1 MISSSHALLALC
13 AGGAALAAPGLGGML
28 FGARGVES
36 GEKRTEALWTS
47 ETPSIEPCPRL
58 EGERRVDLAI
68 VGGGCTGLAGAYYAK
83 KLRPDWSVAVLE
95 SHRLGSGASSR
106 NSGAVYAR
114 YWGLD
119 DEEMPRRGFERLA
132 RFIEEEEIECDF
144 RPSPTLELFASRRS
158 AKKAETCLEPGSRW
172 VPAEDLRRGAHSDYY
187 AGAAQLP
194 GYYTVHPGKLVAGH
208 VRATRRLEVD
218 LYENSPVVQVKKGN
232 PAVLVT
238 PGGIIRADHVLLA
251 TNAYTPRLG
260 FLKAAMMPVHQYTF
274 ATRKLSD
281 SEISG
286 YGLDRWPLR
295 FERSILPVT
304 NFLTPSGHLCIRI
317 VLGYASFNS
326 CVWKDIEGAR
336 YLAKRMF
343 EQRYP
348 WIADIGLEQGWQGV
362 TGHTLRVREI
372 SGPVMGANIQSAV
385 AFNGLGIMPGHNT
398 AYLSVC
404 RITGHP
410 DQDLRYMLGKGAQI
424 PIPGEFYRSMLLK
437 PAMKIL
443 TPDQSARLS

>member
-1 MISSSHALLALC
+1 MLSSQVLLGLC
-13 AGGAALAAPGLGGML
+13 AGAGALAAPGVASML
-28 FGARGVES
+28 FGAKGVES
-36 GEKRTEALWTS
+36 EETRTEALWTS
-47 ETPSIEPCPRL
+47 KMPPIARAPML
-58 EGERRVDLAI
+58 EGERKVDLAI
-68 VGGGCTGLAGAYYAK
+68 IGGGYTGLSCAYYAK
-83 KLRPDWSVAVLE
+83 KLRPDWSVVALE

-119 DEEMPRRGFERLA
+119 DEEMPRRGFERLR
-132 RFIEEEEIECDF
+132 RFIEDEEIECDF
-144 RPSPTLELFASRRS
+144 RPTPTLELYTSKRA
-158 AKKAETCLEPGSRW
+158 AKKAETSPEAGSKW
-172 VPAEDLRRGAHSDYY
+172 VPVEDLRKGAHTEHY
-187 AGAAQLP
+187 AGAAELP
-194 GYYTVHPGKLVAGH
+194 GYYTVDPAKLVAGH
-208 VRATRRLEVD
+208 VKAARRVGVE
-218 LYENSPVVQVKKGN
+218 LYENSPVMQVKRGA

-238 PGGIIRADHVLLA
+238 PCGSVRANQVVLA

-260 FLKAAMMPVHQYTF
+260 YLKSAMMPVHQYTF

-281 SEISG
+281 VEISG

-295 FERSILPVT
+295 FERSVLPVT

-326 CVWKDIEGAR
+326 CVWRDIDGAR
-336 YLAKRMF
+336 NLAKKMF

-348 WIADIGLEQGWQGV
+348 WVADVELEQGWQGV

-372 SGPVMGANIQSAV
+372 TGPVMGENVHVAV
-385 AFNGLGIMPGHNT
+385 GFNGLGIMPGHNT
-398 AYLSVC
+398 GYLSAC

-410 DQDLRYMLGKGAQI
+410 EEDLRYMLSRRVQI

-437 PAMKIL
+437 PAMKAL
-443 TPDQSARLS
+443 TPV

>member
-1 MISSSHALLALC
+1 VAAILS
-13 AGGAALAAPGLGGML
+13 GAK
-28 FGARGVES
+28 GVES
-36 GEKRTEALWTS
+36 GETRSEALWTS
-47 ETPSIEPCPRL
+47 EMPSIEPAPL
-58 EGERRVDLAI
+58 LKGEHKVDLAI
-68 VGGGCTGLAGAYYAK
+68 IGGGYTGLSCAYYVK

-95 SHRLGSGASSR
+95 SNRLGSGASSR

-114 YWGLD
+114 YWGLR

-144 RPSPTLELFASRRS
+144 RSSSTLKLYASKLAAKMAEVSP
-158 AKKAETCLEPGSRW
+158 EPGSKN
-172 VPAEDLRRGAHSDYY
+172 VPLEDLREGAHTEHY
-187 AGAAQLP
+187 AGAAELP
-194 GYYTVHPGKLVAGH
+194 GYYTVHPAKLVAGH
-208 VRATRRLEVD
+208 VKAARCVDVD
-218 LYENSPVVQVKKGN
+218 LYENSPVMQVKRGN
-232 PAVLVT
+232 PAELAT
-238 PGGIIRADHVLLA
+238 PAGRVQANQVVLA

-260 FLKAAMMPVHQYTF
+260 LLKTAMMPIHQYTF
-274 ATRKLSD
+274 ATRKLRD
-281 SEISG
+281 AEIAA

-326 CVWKDIEGAR
+326 CVWRNIDGAR
-336 YLAKRMF
+336 SLAKRMF

-348 WIADIGLEQGWQGV
+348 WIADVGLEQGWHGV
-362 TGHTLRVREI
+362 TGHTVRVREI
-372 SGPVMGANIQSAV
+372 AGPVMGDNIHAAV

-398 AYLSVC
+398 GYLTAC

-410 DQDLRYMLGKGAQI
+410 EEDMRYMLGKPVQV

-437 PAMKIL
+437 PAMKAL
-443 TPDQSARLS
+443 TPD